1 MRTLKYAILGLLNR
15 GPMTGYD
22 IKKAFDD
29 RALYN
34 FWHAEHSQVYPELAK
49 LVKEGLLEYET
60 VITGEK
66 LEKKLYRLTEKGA
79 KDFHDWLIF
88 DAEVDRT
95 PKDTFRLRTYFYDSM
110 DKEEYLN
117 LIHSQLIQHKE
128 RRDYLREIVFSA
140 FKTIP
145 DVGTPELGDYLVLD
159 GAIKREVAYID
170 WLNNCKEII
179 NMSE

>member
-15 GPMTGYD
+15 GEMTGYD

-49 LVKEGLLEYET
+49 LVEEGLVEYET
-60 VITGEK
+60 VVTGEK

-110 DKEEYLN
+110 KKEEYLA
-117 LIHSQLIQHKE
+117 LLDSQVKQHEE
-128 RRDYLREIVFSA
+128 RRDYLREVFYTA

-145 DVGTPELGDYLVLD
+145 DVGTPQLGDYFVLD
-159 GAIKREVAYID
+159 GAIKREVAYVD
-170 WLNNCKEII
+170 WLNKCKEII
-179 NMSE
+179 NMSD